1 MGQSVDIIKRDGLR
15 DSERFLREKLHASIV
30 AACLSVR
37 TPVGQA
43 EAIAHAVCD
52 SVIGWLEN
60 KPEVTSHD
68 LRRITS
74 KHLHTHHPDAA
85 YMYEQYQIMI

>member
-1 MGQSVDIIKRDGLR
+1 VSPVIDIIKRDGR
-15 DSERFLREKLHASIV
+15 RPSEEFSKEKLHDSIV

-43 EAIAHAVCD
+43 EAIAHAVSE
-52 SVIGWLEN
+52 SVIGWLQN

-68 LRRITS
+68 LRRIAA
-74 KHLHTHHPDAA
+74 KHLQTHHPDAA
-85 YMYEQYQIMI
+85 YIYQQHRLTM